1 MEEYFPGMLERDLCS
16 SASDRLRSLFMV
28 KGEYGCTKVYNLN
41 SISLSQVFQY
51 VQGQGKYVQ
60 GKRAGCEELEL
71 QYE

>member
-1 MEEYFPGMLERDLCS
+1 MEEYFPGI
-16 SASDRLRSLFMV
+16 LREICVALPLIGFVSLFMV